1 MNQELYLDLII
12 LFKEKHLMFL
22 EIEIINL
29 YQIII
34 KLQLYQILI
43 HVIMVIGIMIELH
56 HSFIFVYLVNKEFN
70 LNL

>member
-1 MNQELYLDLII
+1 
-12 LFKEKHLMFL
+12 MFL